1 MLAQLKAELLQKG
14 TLYSE
19 RHPFIQSLKRQIEA
33 MEKAA
38 PPPPPANADSATSA
52 SLEALVAQQE
62 PLQKNLEA
70 ASAKLAAA
78 RLGESLE
85 KDQQSEKLEIIEQPT
100 IPQEPIKPNRPKVA
114 GLAVLLALMAGAGL
128 ALVAELADKGIRRS
142 SDIFGVVDS
151 QLVVSIPYITTS
163 SETRRR
169 KRRIILAV
177 LLCITVLVGALV
189 AAYFFLPPLDLMIA
203 KARVGL
209 FR

>member
-1 MLAQLKAELLQKG
+1 M
-14 TLYSE
+14 
-19 RHPFIQSLKRQIEA
+19 
-33 MEKAA
+33 
-38 PPPPPANADSATSA
+38 
-52 SLEALVAQQE
+52 
-62 PLQKNLEA
+62 QKNLDA

-177 LLCITVLVGALV
+177 LVCFIVLVGALV